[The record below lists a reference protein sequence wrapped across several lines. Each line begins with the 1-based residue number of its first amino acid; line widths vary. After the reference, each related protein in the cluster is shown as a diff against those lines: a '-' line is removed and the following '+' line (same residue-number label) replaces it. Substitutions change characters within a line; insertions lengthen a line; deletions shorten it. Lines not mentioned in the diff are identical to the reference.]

1 MISGN
6 IKKYSHFA
14 LKNGRI
20 FNFFFKTYRKV
31 THCYKNNFQI
41 SSILLKFPPRN
52 KRYFSNND
60 SNINKLPLHWEN
72 AEDIAD
78 MLFEEYRNIDPLT
91 LRFEQLE
98 NMIIDTVVKKNKRQL
113 NGHCNEG
120 VLENIQMNW
129 LEKYNEEND

>member
-6 IKKYSHFA
+6 IKKYSYFA
-14 LKNGRI
+14 QKNGRI
-20 FNFFFKTYRKV
+20 FNFFFTTYRKV
-31 THCYKNNFQI
+31 TYCYKNNFQTL
-41 SSILLKFPPRN
+41 SILLKFPLRN
-52 KRYFSNND
+52 KRYFTNND
-60 SNINKLPLHWEN
+60 NNINKLPLYWEN

-78 MLFEEYRNIDPLT
+78 MLFEEYRNVDPLT

-113 NGHCNEG
+113 NGQCNEG

>member
-14 LKNGRI
+14 QKNGRI
-20 FNFFFKTYRKV
+20 FNFFFTTYRKV
-31 THCYKNNFQI
+31 TYCYKNNFQT
-41 SSILLKFPPRN
+41 SSILLKFPLRN
-52 KRYFSNND
+52 KRYFTNND
-60 SNINKLPLHWEN
+60 NNINKLPLYWEN

-78 MLFEEYRNIDPLT
+78 MLFEEYRNVDPLT

-113 NGHCNEG
+113 NGQCNEG

>member
-6 IKKYSHFA
+6 INKYSHFA
-14 LKNGRI
+14 QKNGRI
-20 FNFFFKTYRKV
+20 FNFFFTTYRKV
-31 THCYKNNFQI
+31 TYCYKNNFQT
-41 SSILLKFPPRN
+41 SSILLKFPLRN
-52 KRYFSNND
+52 KRYFTNND
-60 SNINKLPLHWEN
+60 NNINKLPLYWEN

-78 MLFEEYRNIDPLT
+78 MLFEEYRNVDPLT

-113 NGHCNEG
+113 NGQCNEG